1 MLDIAVARAVMLA
14 RQIER
19 ALHDSGPWSIRVD
32 GITYP
37 AVRWITENQVQFR
50 VHMPDVCWLDD
61 DTERMVDLLCSGEV
75 VGTRT
80 VEFID
85 GESTLD
91 WIFALSSMA
100 PSQA

>member
-1 MLDIAVARAVMLA
+1 MGGGV
-14 RQIER
+14 
-19 ALHDSGPWSIRVD
+19 G
-32 GITYP
+32 GIIYP
-37 AVRWITENQVQFR
+37 AVRWIMEDRVQFR
-50 VHMPDVCWLDD
+50 VYMPDVCWLDE
-61 DTERMVDLLCSGEV
+61 DTERMVDLLCSGVV

-91 WIFALSSMA
+91 WVFSLPDMV